1 MLVMKSYILETV
13 INKSSFQLALEK
25 ALAAHELQGFLTFE
39 DVDQI
44 ATGEGVP
51 IEKYE
56 AFVGKLALYNCLIIN
71 QSPLSSEKKQ
81 SHYKGRK
88 PTSKNEEYLNEI
100 YRKYPE
106 LRSLIDKVRT
116 YSEKKAGEY
125 LDLIAATR
133 NGNLVATHRLFYLYS
148 RVAFTQAWIK
158 TKTRSEEFKDALS
171 AAFVA
176 LMENAVFFN
185 AKNPFHFQA
194 TATQRIHR
202 EIIST
207 VFGGCPTLKSAFY
220 YPAFDDEV
228 LDYYRNLL
236 DNPEK
241 NRIQI
246 IQEIS
251 EKFSCPFNEAE
262 KFLNCDGKNLS
273 LESCPS
279 ETFEE
284 SVDYLSVTGS
294 TSLQDFEYK
303 LIFNE
308 LIKPILEDWKRAQPK
323 YVAVIQMRYGL
334 DPFLVPFTCQEIA
347 ERLNLTRARVQQ
359 IEKLVMN
366 RLISEVLTKKENCE
380 LLRNKVNRRSQNGS
394 YRSCYTASS
403 KLDM

>member
-1 MLVMKSYILETV
+1 MKFYILKTV
-13 INKSSFQLALEK
+13 NNKTSFQLALEK
-25 ALAAHELQGFLTFE
+25 ALATHELHGFLTFE

-44 ATGEGVP
+44 ATSVGVP

-56 AFVGKLALYNCLIIN
+56 ALAGKLALYNCLITD
-71 QSPLSSEKKQ
+71 QSPLNPEERQ

-100 YRKYPE
+100 YRTYPE

-116 YSEKKAGEY
+116 HSAKKAGEY

-148 RVAFTQAWIK
+148 RVAFTLAWIK
-158 TKTRSEEFKDALS
+158 TKTRPEEFKDALS

-176 LMENAVFFN
+176 LMENSVFFN
-185 AKNPFHFQA
+185 AKNPFNFQA

-207 VFGGCPTLKSAFY
+207 IFGGCPTLKSAFY
-220 YPAFDDEV
+220 YSAFDEEI
-228 LDYYRNLL
+228 LNYYRNSL

-241 NRIQI
+241 SKTQI

-262 KFLNCDGKNLS
+262 KFLDCEGENLP

-284 SVDYLSVTGS
+284 SFDYLSVTGS
-294 TSLQDFEYK
+294 NSLRDFEYK

-308 LIKPILEDWKRAQPK
+308 LIKPILEDWKRAKPK
-323 YVAVIQMRYGL
+323 YVAVLQMRYGL
-334 DPFLVPFTCQEIA
+334 DPFLVPLTCQEIA

-359 IEKLVMN
+359 IEKLVID
-366 RLISEVLTKKENCE
+366 RLTSEVLTKMENCE
-380 LLRNKVNRRSQNGS
+380 LLRNKINRHYQ
-394 YRSCYTASS
+394 
-403 KLDM
+403 